1 MKFPQGFLGGV
12 NATASGSCG
21 ICPSWEFEPWAGND
35 GESGNRE
42 RSQCGMWA
50 SPLGRGIWDFLEF
63 LPPGALHSGLSI
75 WGRSRN
81 TTSGCAIPGDTF
93 PADSNNKTSW
103 KDPQGW
109 ILAVEFCPSQQGS
122 EKAGN
127 G

>member
-1 MKFPQGFLGGV
+1 MPLQVAHVGFVLPGSLSLGLAMMERVGI
-12 NATASGSCG
+12 GSD
-21 ICPSWEFEPWAGND
+21 PSM
-35 GESGNRE
+35 
-42 RSQCGMWA
+42 GMWA
-50 SPLGRGIWDFLEF
+50 SPLGRGIWDFLKF
-63 LPPGALHSGLSI
+63 ISPGALNSGLST
-75 WGRSRN
+75 WERSRN